1 MNVSGREQQPAM
13 TEWNHAMLPHEC
25 VEETSISLSP
35 TTPPPPE
42 RRTQQ
47 RHLTILRVGA
57 LIVDGTRELCLVR
70 NISAGGVMAH
80 VYRDLPIGTR
90 VEIEIKNDE
99 PLPGK
104 IVWADDAN
112 VGIAFD
118 TKIDVP
124 DLLATSKIMGEG
136 KRARRPRVCV
146 DRMAKV
152 RCGAQVAF
160 VHARDVSQGGVKIDT
175 DHPFPVD
182 ADVVVTLD
190 GFRPLP
196 GIVRWR
202 REGQC
207 GISFIQVIP
216 IQELCD
222 WLRMPAAS

>member
-1 MNVSGREQQPAM
+1 
-13 TEWNHAMLPHEC
+13 MLHHEC
-25 VEETSISLSP
+25 VEETSISLS
-35 TTPPPPE
+35 TAAPPPPD

-80 VYRDLPIGTR
+80 VYRQLDVGTR
-90 VEIEIKNDE
+90 VAVEIKNDD

-104 IVWADDAN
+104 VVWEADSS

-118 TKIDVP
+118 QKIDVP
-124 DLLATSKIMGEG
+124 DLLATSKLLGDG
-136 KRARRPRVCV
+136 RRARRPRVEIN
-146 DRMAKV
+146 RLAKV
-152 RCGAQVAF
+152 RCGADVFF
-160 VHARDVSQGGVKIDT
+160 VDALDISQGGVKVAVEQDLPI
-175 DHPFPVD
+175 D

-196 GIVRWR
+196 AIVRWMR
-202 REGQC
+202 DGQC

-216 IQELCD
+216 IAELCD
-222 WLRMPAAS
+222 WLRREA